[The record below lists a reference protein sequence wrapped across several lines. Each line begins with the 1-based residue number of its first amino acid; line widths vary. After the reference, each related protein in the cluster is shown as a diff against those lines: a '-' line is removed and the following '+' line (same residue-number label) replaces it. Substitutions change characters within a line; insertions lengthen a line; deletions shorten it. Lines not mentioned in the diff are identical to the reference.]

1 MGVPGPPENVRAVKI
16 SSPPVAGTKMC
27 RTRCAGQDMCSTGR
41 ATTHNEIG
49 PHRDVRCGP
58 PGPEA
63 LRSPDLASWFSLVTE
78 PRYAAAFRRSW
89 S

>member
-1 MGVPGPPENVRAVKI
+1 MGVPGPPRER
-16 SSPPVAGTKMC
+16 P
-27 RTRCAGQDMCSTGR
+27 RRQDLEPTGGRNEDVQDKMCSTGR

-49 PHRDVRCGP
+49 PHRDVWCGP